1 MSHFIATIKNNKVNN
16 NKCKTTIEITAKK
29 ILDLPRSSLSI
40 NSISTILD
48 ADYIKIK
55 NKLKEQTML
64 LLMDCHN
71 KKLSVTDAIVIINNW
86 ENGKQL

>member
-1 MSHFIATIKNNKVNN
+1 ME
-16 NKCKTTIEITAKK
+16 TTIEITAKK
-29 ILDLPRSSLSI
+29 IMELPRSTLSV
-40 NSISTILD
+40 NNISKILE